1 MAETPDDNDDQRE
14 KPSEIERLRNEVD
27 RLWSRD
33 VAQDLRLSEAK
44 YRALIE
50 GSTDFI
56 YVLDKDGYFIFANQE
71 VENLLGYT
79 AVEILG
85 KHYAD
90 ILLVEDLDSLKYA
103 FAERRT
109 GERATH
115 RLEVRLQSRGGVT
128 RDVEMDIRHFSLSAS
143 GIYQDEAYW
152 GTHGVARDITERK
165 YQTNKQLALQQ
176 LHRSIW
182 TMARAD
188 DIQQVLTA
196 IRDCLLTMDVPYGE
210 FGVYVLDMDE
220 PPIVHFYG
228 SHNSNEITKKGQW
241 MVTDAE
247 SFAGRTLG
255 VWRRGEMVHSRV
267 LENDTT
273 HHDRD
278 RLTEFFGE
286 VNSIIDIP
294 FSHGV
299 LTVTTTA
306 TTRFSGRNISFV
318 QELAEALSDGF
329 SRMEDLQ
336 ELKLSEQRYRTLVE
350 TPNLVVMLIDTEGN
364 FLYASPQ
371 IETWLGYTPK
381 DFYDDSTLMVRLVH
395 PEDQNA
401 LGSFMTATTGT
412 PVLRDL
418 EYRWSSTDG
427 QYHWASG
434 SLFPVYETEGDAQI
448 KRASMVQVVVQ
459 DITER
464 KRAENL
470 IKASLE
476 EKEVLLKEIHHRV
489 KNNLQIISSLLDLQS
504 SNLDEV
510 ARRIFEDSQNR
521 INSMA
526 LIHEELYNSTDLA
539 HVDFKTYASNLAEAL
554 IGTYGAASVGLN
566 IVVDALPLTLDKAIP
581 MGLIIN
587 ELVSNS
593 LKYAFPDGG
602 TGQIHISLKA
612 VGEDAFA
619 LVVSD
624 NGIGLPADVEP
635 KSPRTLGLRLVY
647 TLAQQLRAKV
657 ELVREGGTSF
667 TIVREPSS

>member
-1 MAETPDDNDDQRE
+1 MADTPDNRDD
-14 KPSEIERLRNEVD
+14 EIEQLRSEVD

-33 VAQDLRLSEAK
+33 VAQELKLSEAK

-50 GSTDFI
+50 GSSDFI
-56 YVLDKDGYFIFANQE
+56 YVLDKEGYFTFANQE

-79 AVEILG
+79 PDEILG

-90 ILLVEDLDSLKYA
+90 VLLVEDLDSLKYA

-115 RLEVRLQSRGGVT
+115 RLEVRLRSRGGVT

-165 YQTNKQLALQQ
+165 YQATKQLALQQ

-188 DIQQVLTA
+188 DIHQVLTA
-196 IRDCLLTMDVPYGE
+196 IRDSLHTMEVPFEE

-228 SHNSNEITKKGQW
+228 THDSEEIAKKGQW
-241 MVTDAE
+241 MVTDAQ
-247 SFAGRTLG
+247 SFAGRTME

-278 RLTEFFGE
+278 RLAEFFGE

-299 LTVTTTA
+299 LTVMTTGN
-306 TTRFSGRNISFV
+306 TRFSGRDITFV

-329 SRMEDLQ
+329 RRMEDLQ
-336 ELKLSEQRYRTLVE
+336 DLKLSEQRYRTLVE

-364 FLYASPQ
+364 FLYTSPQ
-371 IETWLGYTPK
+371 IETWLGYAPA
-381 DFYDDSTLMVRLVH
+381 DFYNDSSLMMRLVH
-395 PEDQNA
+395 PEDQGA
-401 LGSFMTATTGT
+401 LGSFMTTTNGT

-504 SNLDEV
+504 NNLDEV
-510 ARRIFEDSQNR
+510 ARGIFEDSQNR

-539 HVDFKTYASNLAEAL
+539 RVDFETYASNLTETL
-554 IGTYGAASVGLN
+554 IGTYGAASVGLE
-566 IVVDALPLTLDKAIP
+566 IEVDALPLTLDKAIP

-593 LKYAFPDGG
+593 LKYAFPEGG
-602 TGQIHISLKA
+602 AGRIRISLKA
-612 VGEDAFA
+612 TDEESFA
-619 LVVSD
+619 LVVGD
-624 NGIGLPADVEP
+624 DGIGLPEDVQP
-635 KSPRTLGLRLVY
+635 QNPSTLGLRLVY
-647 TLAQQLRAKV
+647 TLAQQLRGKV
-657 ELVREGGTSF
+657 ELSREDGTYF
-667 TIVREPSS
+667 TIVREASS